1 MHNPGVKDTADMV
14 KVKITSSGGIFLA
27 ALNQTIATKVYA
39 LDFIMSYLWVW
50 WMTVAE
56 EQNINLRN
64 STFMEIDVPADGQP
78 DLERGESGF
87 YNNLSD
93 ENH

>member
-1 MHNPGVKDTADMV
+1 MHNPGVKDTCRYGQSKDHQF
-14 KVKITSSGGIFLA
+14 GGIFLA